1 MKGNDRFIKGQW
13 TYHPPRSLDV
23 KPSAIVLGPSHC
35 SVPLEDLFDVAPGNL
50 IVQRVLG
57 SVAGNQERTAYASI
71 EYALARWCPPVLCVL
86 MYSNSPTVEAAI
98 QQLQGQCLPR
108 APIRVVLDHVIVSTL
123 RAMQQAHKI
132 AENKKLTAAGE
143 ELLVRNLALELNC
156 LYSMEMLLK
165 SRIVRERVLSGAIE
179 LHAAVMDSNTGKVR
193 FLGGHPRQ
201 GEVMLAGQL
210 RDKAYASGMAAT
222 LPREEWDTP
231 YALLD
236 ADGKGRKAQK
246 K

>member
-1 MKGNDRFIKGQW
+1 MGKQKAEQRRGG
-13 TYHPPRSLDV
+13 
-23 KPSAIVLGPSHC
+23 
-35 SVPLEDLFDVAPGNL
+35 VPEDLQLAP
-50 IVQRVLG
+50 VQLRG
-57 SVAGNQERTAYASI
+57 
-71 EYALARWCPPVLCVL
+71 
-86 MYSNSPTVEAAI
+86 VEALERLERQLRQAAEGI
-98 QQLQGQCLPR
+98 EERAEAVVEERVAQLGVRIGRMEERLERAAGRMEDAAQQLQGQCLPR

-179 LHAAVMDSNTGKVR
+179 LPAAGMASNTGKVR